1 MNHIGLKVK
10 LFLAV
15 FVVMLILLQY
25 ALWGGK
31 QNVIDLYRLN
41 RQVVD
46 VRNENHE
53 FQSRNDQLHE
63 DVIDIKSRLSAIES
77 LARFDLGLIKPGE
90 TYYQIVRSEPDQN
103 Y

>member
-10 LFLAV
+10 LVLAV
-15 FVVMLILLQY
+15 FIVMLIFLQH

-31 QNVIDLYRLN
+31 QNIIDVYRLN
-41 RQVVD
+41 RQVEE
-46 VRNENHE
+46 VRNENLE

-63 DVIDIKSRLSAIES
+63 DVIDIKSRLGAIES
-77 LARFDLGLIKPGE
+77 LDRFDLGLIKPGE
-90 TYYQIVRSEPDQN
+90 TYYQIIRSEPDQN

>member
-10 LFLAV
+10 LVLAV

>member
-10 LFLAV
+10 LVLAV

-31 QNVIDLYRLN
+31 QNVIDLSRLN

-90 TYYQIVRSEPDQN
+90 TYYQIVRSEPD
-103 Y
+103 

>member
-10 LFLAV
+10 LVLAV

-46 VRNENHE
+46 VRNENQE

-103 Y
+103 Q